1 MIKFPVIIQI
11 GFVSHLSKK
20 KEKKERNEGRKRKGR
35 GRGKERG
42 RRVGERKTEGRN
54 MQRIPCFC

>member
-11 GFVSHLSKK
+11 GFVSHLSEK